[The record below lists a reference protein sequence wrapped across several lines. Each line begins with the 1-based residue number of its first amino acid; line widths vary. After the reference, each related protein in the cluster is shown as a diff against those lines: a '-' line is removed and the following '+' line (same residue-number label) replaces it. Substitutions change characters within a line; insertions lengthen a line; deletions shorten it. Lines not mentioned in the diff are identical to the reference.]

1 MGLYIHVYA
10 YVFNLAQR
18 EFQNWANQSDNIRKK
33 ILNHYK
39 CKQRIVLKQL
49 ALLHPFFILRVVRLQ
64 RYGSEK
70 QTWTVFFFLPYH
82 TTWEFQQQQTKF
94 THCINSCTVNQI
106 CTFIVL
112 AMHFECK
119 YCWDL
124 YKSWQIL
131 ITRAQKTFLS
141 AR

>member
-1 MGLYIHVYA
+1 MQTTDSI
-10 YVFNLAQR
+10 
-18 EFQNWANQSDNIRKK
+18 KT
-33 ILNHYK
+33 
-39 CKQRIVLKQL
+39 

-70 QTWTVFFFLPYH
+70 QTWTVFFLPYH
-82 TTWEFQQQQTKF
+82 TTYWEFQQQQTKF

-119 YCWDL
+119 YC
-124 YKSWQIL
+124 
-131 ITRAQKTFLS
+131 
-141 AR
+141 

>member
-1 MGLYIHVYA
+1 MQTTDSI
-10 YVFNLAQR
+10 
-18 EFQNWANQSDNIRKK
+18 KT
-33 ILNHYK
+33 
-39 CKQRIVLKQL
+39 

-64 RYGSEK
+64 RYGSENQK
-70 QTWTVFFFLPYH
+70 SKHGLFGFFLPYH

-131 ITRAQKTFLS
+131 ITRAQKTFLHVS
-141 AR
+141 HNVWIMKTPNNHGRSSCYKAFYQSK

>member
-10 YVFNLAQR
+10 YVFNLAHR

-33 ILNHYK
+33 KSKPLQVQTTDSIK
-39 CKQRIVLKQL
+39 T
-49 ALLHPFFILRVVRLQ
+49 ALLHPFSILRVVRLQ

>member
-1 MGLYIHVYA
+1 MQTTDSI
-10 YVFNLAQR
+10 
-18 EFQNWANQSDNIRKK
+18 KT
-33 ILNHYK
+33 
-39 CKQRIVLKQL
+39 

-70 QTWTVFFFLPYH
+70 QNGLVFFLPYH

-119 YCWDL
+119 YC
-124 YKSWQIL
+124 
-131 ITRAQKTFLS
+131 
-141 AR
+141 

>member
-1 MGLYIHVYA
+1 MYMHMHLIWHILESFKIEQTRVIIS
-10 YVFNLAQR
+10 
-18 EFQNWANQSDNIRKK
+18 EKK
-33 ILNHYK
+33 SKPLQVQTTDSIK
-39 CKQRIVLKQL
+39 T
-49 ALLHPFFILRVVRLQ
+49 ALLHPFSILRVVRLQ

-119 YCWDL
+119 YC
-124 YKSWQIL
+124 
-131 ITRAQKTFLS
+131 
-141 AR
+141 

>member
-1 MGLYIHVYA
+1 MYMHMYLIWHILESFKIEQTRVIIS
-10 YVFNLAQR
+10 
-18 EFQNWANQSDNIRKK
+18 EKKSKPFQVQTTDSIKT
-33 ILNHYK
+33 
-39 CKQRIVLKQL
+39 

-70 QTWTVFFFLPYH
+70 QTWTVFFFTLPH
-82 TTWEFQQQQTKF
+82 NLQQTKF

-119 YCWDL
+119 YC
-124 YKSWQIL
+124 
-131 ITRAQKTFLS
+131 
-141 AR
+141 

>member
-1 MGLYIHVYA
+1 MYMHMYLIWHILESFKIEQTRVIIS
-10 YVFNLAQR
+10 
-18 EFQNWANQSDNIRKK
+18 EEKK
-33 ILNHYK
+33 SKPLQVQTTDSIK
-39 CKQRIVLKQL
+39 T

-64 RYGSEK
+64 RYGSENQK
-70 QTWTVFFFLPYH
+70 SKHGLFFFLPYH

-119 YCWDL
+119 YC
-124 YKSWQIL
+124 
-131 ITRAQKTFLS
+131 
-141 AR
+141 